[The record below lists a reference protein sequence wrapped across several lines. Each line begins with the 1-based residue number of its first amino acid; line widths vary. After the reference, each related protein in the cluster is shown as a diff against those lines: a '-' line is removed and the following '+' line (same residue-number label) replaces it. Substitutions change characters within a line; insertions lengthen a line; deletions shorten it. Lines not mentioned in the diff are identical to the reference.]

1 MRSRSALLMI
11 TLSLAYPHGIFDS
24 PYVTDRI
31 RIATDGYVYAPT
43 KPGLGYQIDY
53 HIFDKLT
60 KRVETQ
66 SLATAGLLC
75 NSHDFWCR
83 R

>member
-43 KPGLGYQIDY
+43 KPGLGYEIDY
-53 HIFDKLT
+53 HILDNLT
-60 KRVETQ
+60 KRVET
-66 SLATAGLLC
+66 
-75 NSHDFWCR
+75 
-83 R
+83 

>member
-11 TLSLAYPHGIFDS
+11 TLPLTSPHGIFDS
-24 PYVTDRI
+24 PYVTDYI

-43 KPGLGYQIDY
+43 KPGLGHQIDY

-60 KRVETQ
+60 KRVET
-66 SLATAGLLC
+66 
-75 NSHDFWCR
+75 
-83 R
+83 

>member
-11 TLSLAYPHGIFDS
+11 TLSLNYRQRIFDS

-43 KPGLGYQIDY
+43 KLDWDIRS
-53 HIFDKLT
+53 IT
-60 KRVETQ
+60 T
-66 SLATAGLLC
+66 SST
-75 NSHDFWCR
+75 N
-83 R
+83 